1 MQWGRL
7 QLACIAGGRNSAWKR
22 GCQLPQNCHWQY
34 PFACIVISVLSDS
47 VTQVLRKCSTYPG
60 KHKQIQTSVG
70 RKSKRFS
77 VTFFFFS
84 ATGCVKKTQC
94 DLMNRRYIDYTA
106 EIITLGPL
114 LHKGFCPRNKITFLE
129 LPPSIVNR
137 LKGPEASLFISYNIS
152 SHFIFPNFKEQSKIS

>member
-7 QLACIAGGRNSAWKR
+7 QQACIAGGRNSAWKR

-77 VTFFFFS
+77 VTFFFS

-106 EIITLGPL
+106 EIITLGSL
-114 LHKGFCPRNKITFLE
+114 LHKGFCPRNKITFFLRTSSVHCQQTKRPRSIPVYLLQYF
-129 LPPSIVNR
+129 LPF
-137 LKGPEASLFISYNIS
+137 FI
-152 SHFIFPNFKEQSKIS
+152 PKL

>member
-1 MQWGRL
+1 MLRLQICLIPAFLLIQKEQLQMNLDDSLTVSISHSSVDKLIFITQVSHMQWGRL
-7 QLACIAGGRNSAWKR
+7 QQACIAGGRNSAWKR

-77 VTFFFFS
+77 VTFFFFQQQ
-84 ATGCVKKTQC
+84 VVWRKH
-94 DLMNRRYIDYTA
+94 N
-106 EIITLGPL
+106 
-114 LHKGFCPRNKITFLE
+114 
-129 LPPSIVNR
+129 V
-137 LKGPEASLFISYNIS
+137 ISWIAG
-152 SHFIFPNFKEQSKIS
+152 I